1 LYFRLPARHIEVV
14 RPSAA
19 RRSKQALERPPA
31 PKQKES
37 GVFQVP
43 TEIVTARRKD
53 NGDASLE
60 DVAKASAQMTL
71 GVVGDRRVDVRLSH
85 EDLVRILSNCETARI
100 GKVS

>member
-1 LYFRLPARHIEVV
+1 
-14 RPSAA
+14 
-19 RRSKQALERPPA
+19 
-31 PKQKES
+31 
-37 GVFQVP
+37 VP

-71 GVVGDRRVDVRLSH
+71 GIVDRRVNVRLSH